1 VIIDNW
7 IETKSSKEVEE
18 WTVEFSIKSVGP
30 EKQRN
35 ACVVVGVF
43 ETRKLTL
50 PAELIDIASDR
61 YVSDI
66 LRRGGM
72 EGKAGTTLLLHNV
85 PSTLCGAVLLVGL
98 GKEKDFHEKEYSA
111 AIRTAIKALN
121 DAAAADAVVFLTDLS
136 VKKRSL
142 AWCIRQAA
150 VVAQE
155 TSYRFDQFK
164 SEKDDTRRSL
174 RKLVFAVDRR
184 NELAEA
190 EAALADGLAI
200 AEGVALARD
209 LGNMPGNVCT
219 PTYLADTAQ
228 KIAREH
234 SLDGEILEL
243 ADMKTLGMNSLL
255 SVAKGSHQ
263 PPKLI
268 VLHYRGGNADDRPQV
283 LVGKGITFDSGGI
296 SLKPGAEMDEMKF
309 DMCGAA
315 SVLGTIKAVAQM
327 KLPINLTVLVP
338 ASENMPG
345 GAASKPGDIVT
356 SMSGQTIEILNTDAE
371 GRLVLCDALT
381 YAERFEPAAVIDVA
395 TLTGACVIALGH
407 VATGLFANNDGLAKS
422 LLAAGNDAND
432 RAWQMPLWD
441 EYQDLLKSNFAD
453 MANIGGRAGGSI
465 SAACF
470 LSRFTKKFEWAH
482 LDIAGTA
489 WKSGADKGATG
500 RPVSLLAHYLMK
512 RAGKLN

>member
-1 VIIDNW
+1 M
-7 IETKSSKEVEE
+7 
-18 WTVEFSIKSVGP
+18 EFSIKTGNP
-30 EKQRN
+30 EKQRG

-43 ETRKLTL
+43 ESRKLTP
-50 PAELIDIASDR
+50 PAGLLDNAANYYLSEII
-61 YVSDI
+61 
-66 LRRGGM
+66 RRGDM
-72 EGKAGTTLLLHNV
+72 EGKAGSTVLLHDV
-85 PSTLCGAVLLVGL
+85 PSTLCGRVLLVGL
-98 GKEKDFHEKEYSA
+98 GKEKEFREKDYCA
-111 AIRTAIKALN
+111 AIRSAVKALSETGAT
-121 DAAAADAVVFLTDLS
+121 DATLFLTEIP

-142 AWCIRQAA
+142 AWRVRQAA
-150 VVAQE
+150 IIAQE
-155 TSYRFDQFK
+155 TIYRFEQFK
-164 SEKDDTRRSL
+164 SKKNEARRHL
-174 RKLVFAVDRR
+174 RKLSFAIDRR
-184 NELAEA
+184 ADMAQAE
-190 EAALADGLAI
+190 EALAQGKAI

-209 LGNMPGNVCT
+209 LGNLPGNVCT
-219 PTYLADTAQ
+219 PAYLAETAQ
-228 KIAREH
+228 QIAH
-234 SLDGEILEL
+234 DHAFDCQVLER
-243 ADMKTLGMNSLL
+243 AEMEALGMHSLL

-268 VLHYRGGNADDRPQV
+268 VLQYKGGKESEKPLV

-296 SLKPGAEMDEMKF
+296 SLKPGPEMDEMKF

-315 SVLGTIKAVAQM
+315 SVLGTLKAVAKMQ
-327 KLPINLTVLVP
+327 LPINLTVIVP
-338 ASENMPG
+338 TSENMPG

-381 YAERFEPAAVIDVA
+381 YAERFEPDTVIDVA

-407 VATGLFANNDGLAKS
+407 VATGLFANDDKLAHE
-422 LLAAGNDAND
+422 LLHAGDEAHD
-432 RAWQMPLWD
+432 RAWHMPLWE

-489 WKSGADKGATG
+489 WKSGAEKGATG
-500 RPVSLLAHYLMK
+500 RPVPLLTHYLLK